1 LVIKFGSWSTTLGLA
16 EGFGAL
22 VALLLVFA
30 PGNRPANRLL
40 AALLGVSVLR
50 LTPYVLGFAG
60 FYDAYPWLSFAP
72 FDLGLATGPLLY
84 FYVRRLAGR
93 PAARRWAWHL
103 APAVTDLAYSLWA
116 FSLPLA
122 RKTLWDDQVH
132 GPWISPVES
141 AASILSLGAYLT
153 AAGVTVR
160 RYQAWLVEHVSDRD
174 AHRQTW
180 LRTVLIAMGLWLTVT
195 AGFEIV
201 DRCIARLT
209 YYDRFPEYLSFAA
222 IVIWL
227 GLEGWRHAG
236 HVYPPMR
243 DPVASPIRERD
254 WTLQAGLWR
263 DRVADEGWWREPG
276 LTLSDVARRLGVNET
291 YVSRAFNLGLG
302 QNFNGLIN
310 AMRVEAVKQR
320 LAAGGVGEILTLALD
335 CGFSSKASFNRV
347 FRELTGLSPSAW
359 RKAHIPD
366 FAADP
371 ASEATREA
379 SGD

>member
-1 LVIKFGSWSTTLGLA
+1 VIKFGSWSTTLGLA

-50 LTPYVLGFAG
+50 LTPYVIGFAG

-72 FDLGLATGPLLY
+72 FDLGLAAGPLLY
-84 FYVRRLAGR
+84 LYVRRLSGR
-93 PAARRWAWHL
+93 PAPPRWACHF
-103 APAVTDLAYSLWA
+103 APAAADLAYSLWA

-122 RKTLWDDQVH
+122 RKTSWDARVH
-132 GPWISPVES
+132 APWISPAES
-141 AASILSLGAYLT
+141 AAAIVSLSVYLI
-153 AAGVTVR
+153 AAIVAAR

-174 AHRQTW
+174 AHRQAW
-180 LRTVLIAMGLWLTVT
+180 LRTVLIAMGLWLAVTV
-195 AGFEIV
+195 GFEIV
-201 DRCIARLT
+201 DRFVARLT

-222 IVIWL
+222 IVTWL

-236 HVYPPMR
+236 HPYPPMR
-243 DPVASPIRERD
+243 EPPAPTMRERD
-254 WTLQAGLWR
+254 WTAQAGIWR
-263 DRVADEGWWREPG
+263 ARVADEGWWREPG
-276 LTLSDVARRLGVNET
+276 LTLTEVARRLAVNET

-302 QNFNGLIN
+302 QNFNSLIN

-320 LAAGGVGEILTLALD
+320 LAAGGGGEMLTLALD

-347 FRELTGLSPSAW
+347 FREQTGLSPSAW
-359 RKAHIPD
+359 RRAHLPD
-366 FAADP
+366 FAGDP
-371 ASEATREA
+371 ASEATGGAVR
-379 SGD
+379 D